1 MKLRVDEIF
10 ENLDTEESA
19 LLLTLLNARSE
30 TGDFK
35 YGARTIAK
43 IISDNSPFKVGKTA
57 VTKWRA
63 ANMEELQATR

>member
-10 ENLDTEESA
+10 ENLDSEESS
-19 LLLTLLNARSE
+19 LLMELLSTRSE

-43 IISDNSPFKVGKTA
+43 IISNNSPFKVGKTA

-63 ANMEELQATR
+63 INLEVLEKTC